1 MAPDTR
7 LTPHGP
13 PLLSWLPSPMASIFP
28 GRRTAISIP
37 SERPPSAGPPCLVII
52 SGQDMG
58 RRYELGKEEVS
69 IGRADN
75 CTICV
80 NADQVS
86 RRHALIQAVLGRYYI
101 VDNQSTNGTFVNEQK
116 VERAKLLDGDQI
128 RVGKTVLKYT
138 ESPVEQRYFEHVFN
152 LASMDALT
160 GAFNKRYFDE
170 TFDKEVLR
178 AQQSVSPLSLVL
190 LDIDHFKK
198 INDGHGHPAGDAVL
212 KSVASA
218 IASQLRD
225 GDALYR
231 VGGEEF
237 ALVLGATRCDQAVLA
252 AEATRGLVA
261 GMVTDFMGARIS
273 ATLSLGVA
281 ELLPDEQPAALYQR
295 ADEKLY
301 AAKRGGRNR
310 VVA

>member
-1 MAPDTR
+1 
-7 LTPHGP
+7 
-13 PLLSWLPSPMASIFP
+13 MASIFP

-37 SERPPSAGPPCLVII
+37 SERPQHAGPPCLVII
-52 SGQDMG
+52 SGDDIG
-58 RRYELGKEEVS
+58 RRYELGNQEVS
-69 IGRADN
+69 IGRADT

-80 NADQVS
+80 NTDQVS
-86 RRHALIQAVLGRYYI
+86 RKHATIQAVLGKYYI
-101 VDNQSTNGTFVNEQK
+101 VDMRSTNGTFVNEQK

-138 ESPVEQRYFEHVFN
+138 ESHVEQRYFEHVFN

-170 TFDKEVLR
+170 TFGKEVQR
-178 AQQSVSPLSLVL
+178 SQQTGMPLCVVL
-190 LDIDHFKK
+190 FDIDHFKR
-198 INDGHGHPAGDAVL
+198 INDTYGHPAGDAVL
-212 KSVASA
+212 KNVAGNVA
-218 IASQLRD
+218 AQLRD
-225 GDALYR
+225 GDALFR

-237 ALVLGATRCDQAVLA
+237 ALVLSATPRDLAVQA
-252 AEATRGLVA
+252 AEATRVLIAGL
-261 GMVTDFMGARIS
+261 VTDFMGTRIS

-281 ELLPDEQPAALYQR
+281 ELLPGEQPAALYQR
-295 ADEKLY
+295 ADECLY

>member
-1 MAPDTR
+1 
-7 LTPHGP
+7 
-13 PLLSWLPSPMASIFP
+13 MASIFP

-52 SGQDMG
+52 SGDDIG
-58 RRYELGKEEVS
+58 RRYELGTQEVS
-69 IGRADN
+69 IGRADT

-80 NADQVS
+80 NTDQVS
-86 RRHALIQAVLGRYYI
+86 RKHATVQCILGKYYL
-101 VDNQSTNGTFVNEQK
+101 VDMRSTNGTFVNEQK

-138 ESPVEQRYFEHVFN
+138 ESHVEQRYFEHAFN

-170 TFDKEVLR
+170 SFSKEVQR
-178 AQQSVSPLSLVL
+178 SQQAGTPLCIVL
-190 LDIDHFKK
+190 FDIDHFKK
-198 INDGHGHPAGDAVL
+198 INDTYGHPAGDAVL
-212 KSVASA
+212 KNVSGAV
-218 IASQLRD
+218 ASQLRD
-225 GDALYR
+225 GDALFR

-237 ALVLGATRCDQAVLA
+237 ALVLSATPRDLAIQA
-252 AEATRGLVA
+252 AEAVRALIESL
-261 GMVTDFMGARIS
+261 VTDFMGTRIT

-281 ELLPDEQPAALYQR
+281 ELSSGELPAALYQR
-295 ADEKLY
+295 VDEKLY

>member
-1 MAPDTR
+1 
-7 LTPHGP
+7 
-13 PLLSWLPSPMASIFP
+13 MASIFP

-37 SERPPSAGPPCLVII
+37 SERPAASGPPCLVII
-52 SGQDMG
+52 SGDDMG
-58 RRYELGKEEVS
+58 RRFELGTQEVS
-69 IGRADN
+69 IGRADS

-80 NADQVS
+80 NTDQVS
-86 RRHALIQAVLGRYYI
+86 RRHATVQYILGKYYL
-101 VDNQSTNGTFVNEQK
+101 VDLRSTNGTFVNEQK

-138 ESPVEQRYFEHVFN
+138 ESRVEQRYFEHVFN

-170 TFDKEVLR
+170 TFGKEVLR
-178 AQQSVSPLSLVL
+178 AQQTRSPLSLVL
-190 LDIDHFKK
+190 FDIDHFKK
-198 INDGHGHPAGDAVL
+198 INDTYGHPAGDAVL

-218 IASQLRD
+218 VSAQLRE
-225 GDALYR
+225 GDALFR

-237 ALVLGATRCDQAVLA
+237 ALLLSETPRDLAAQA
-252 AEATRGLVA
+252 AEAVRGLIETL
-261 GMVTDFMGARIS
+261 VTDFMGTRIA

-281 ELLPDEQPAALYQR
+281 ELGEAEEPAALYQR
-295 ADEKLY
+295 VDEQLY

>member
-1 MAPDTR
+1 
-7 LTPHGP
+7 
-13 PLLSWLPSPMASIFP
+13 MASIFP

-52 SGQDMG
+52 SGDDIG
-58 RRYELGKEEVS
+58 RRYELGTQEVS
-69 IGRADN
+69 IGRADT

-80 NADQVS
+80 NTDQVS
-86 RRHALIQAVLGRYYI
+86 RKHATVQCILGKYYL
-101 VDNQSTNGTFVNEQK
+101 VDMRSTNGTFVNEQK

-138 ESPVEQRYFEHVFN
+138 ESHIEQRYFEHAFN

-170 TFDKEVLR
+170 SFGKEVQR
-178 AQQSVSPLSLVL
+178 SQQAGTPLCIVL
-190 LDIDHFKK
+190 FDIDHFKK
-198 INDGHGHPAGDAVL
+198 INDTYGHPAGDAVL
-212 KSVASA
+212 KNVSGAV
-218 IASQLRD
+218 ASQLRD
-225 GDALYR
+225 GDALFR

-237 ALVLGATRCDQAVLA
+237 ALVLSATPRDLAIQA
-252 AEATRGLVA
+252 AEAVRALIESL
-261 GMVTDFMGARIS
+261 VTDFMGTRIT

-281 ELLPDEQPAALYQR
+281 ELTSGEQPAALYQR
-295 ADEKLY
+295 VDEKLY